1 MLAPIYNLFG
11 AVMNFFCSITNN
23 NYVLALLLFAVAV
36 KILLL
41 PFSIKQQKNQIK
53 GASLRP
59 KMMAIEKKYAG
70 RNDKATLQKK
80 QNELMELQQKEG
92 YSPLSGC
99 LPLLIQ
105 LPIIMILYNIIRNPL
120 TYVCKFTSETVS
132 ALATKIN
139 ELAAGTFAD
148 VAKADQMTVVSKI
161 KELTEFNFEEIAGF
175 TYDKLPNFHVFG
187 IDVSGNPEI
196 KSWLV
201 IVPLLVFAS
210 QFITMKLSRKLNPTM
225 QVAATQEAQMSNT
238 IMDVMMP
245 LMTLWMAFN
254 FSATIGIY
262 WIYQSVIGLAQMLIL
277 AKVMPI
283 PQPTEEELRQAE
295 KEMKA
300 KQQQHQQQKKSGDK
314 PKVRSY
320 HHIDDE
326 DEETTPAPAQKK
338 SQKPS
343 AIASAPIKDESD
355 KQSAKE
361 EKVEAKAEEKAE
373 EKASNDEKTTNADAK

>member
-120 TYVCKFTSETVS
+120 TYVCKFSSETIS

-139 ELAAGTFAD
+139 ELSAGTFAD
-148 VAKADQMTVVSKI
+148 VAKADQLTVISKI
-161 KELTEFNFEEIAGF
+161 KEFTDFNFEEISGF
-175 TYDKLPNFHVFG
+175 VYEKLPNFHIFG
-187 IDVSGNPEI
+187 IDTSANPEI

-201 IVPLLVFAS
+201 IIPLLVFAS
-210 QFITMKLSRKLNPTM
+210 QFITMKLSRKLNPTV

-262 WIYQSVIGLAQMLIL
+262 WIYQSVVGLFQMIIL
-277 AKVMPI
+277 SKVMPI

-300 KQQQHQQQKKSGDK
+300 KQQQQKKSSDK

-326 DEETTPAPAQKK
+326 DETAEAPAPAQKK
-338 SQKPS
+338 SQKQS

-355 KQSAKE
+355 KKANEE
-361 EKVEAKAEEKAE
+361 EKESESASEEENKDE
-373 EKASNDEKTTNADAK
+373 E